1 MLDLN
6 NHITNETSNGYS
18 YSMIKRIDSIPEE
31 DEGAS
36 PIDIQIAPDQSQ
48 SHGDDED
55 LDLIL
60 QSIKHS
66 PYDDEIWM
74 NKSEAEALGQY
85 DDFHTI
91 DWSRD
96 RMRDRIRFRQF
107 RKMKYQGTLLEKL
120 KVGCI
125 FFIDR

>member
-18 YSMIKRIDSIPEE
+18 YSMIKRIDSIHEE

-36 PIDIQIAPDQSQ
+36 PIHIQIAPDQSQ